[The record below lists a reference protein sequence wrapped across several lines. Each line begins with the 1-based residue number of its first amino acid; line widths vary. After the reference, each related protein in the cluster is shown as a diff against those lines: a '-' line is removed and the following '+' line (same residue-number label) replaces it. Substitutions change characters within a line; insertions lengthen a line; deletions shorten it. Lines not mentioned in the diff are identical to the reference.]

1 MRDKNVT
8 ILIIIISIAVPAL
21 VAGLLTIQPSLASN
35 TSVTFFPSFHAI
47 LNSLATL
54 CIITGIYF
62 IKNKKIKQHRF
73 SMLAAFFLSAIFL
86 ISYVVAKTL
95 HPATPYPADAPLR
108 NVYFFILISHI
119 VLSALILPLILFT
132 FYKAIDNQI
141 PQHRRLAKWTFP
153 LWLYV
158 TISGVVVYLFMAPHY
173 GV

>member
-8 ILIIIISIAVPAL
+8 ILIIIISIAVPSL
-21 VAGLLTIQPSLASN
+21 VAALITFQPSLASN
-35 TSVTFFPSFHAI
+35 TSVTFFPKFHAI
-47 LNSLATL
+47 LNSLATI
-54 CIITGIYF
+54 CILSGIF
-62 IKNKKIKQHRF
+62 FVKNKKIKLHRF

-86 ISYVVAKTL
+86 VSYVVAKSL

-108 NVYFFILISHI
+108 SVYFFILISHI
-119 VLSALILPLILFT
+119 ILSALILPLILFT
-132 FYKAIDNQI
+132 FYKAIDNKI
-141 PQHRRLAKWTFP
+141 AQHRKLAKWTFP